1 MPTPRVPERRL
12 PMRATTSAH
21 PRRSAPHFRPP
32 TALTPLVMK
41 QLFFLLSLPVLVLFA
56 SCASLRGGDAYR
68 PDEPLSVVAK
78 VSAEA
83 DLSDATKGV
92 GGTLRMKRDAVI
104 QLSLTKF
111 GIEGARLVF
120 TPDSITVLDR
130 LNKRYL
136 RTSYAEL
143 QQALQFDRPLT
154 FATVQSFFWNDRH
167 LSKEESE
174 LVVNDLVHINLHVRR
189 SNTVN
194 IHGFPVARLT
204 QLLVQVLDRDL
215 RFNLALSNV
224 KLRYD
229 WSANTRIPD
238 SYKPMDGAV
247 LRRLIQLAQ

>member
-1 MPTPRVPERRL
+1 
-12 PMRATTSAH
+12 
-21 PRRSAPHFRPP
+21 
-32 TALTPLVMK
+32 MK
-41 QLFFLLSLPVLVLFA
+41 QLFFLLSLPLLVLFA

-92 GGTLRMKRDAVI
+92 GGTLRMRRDAVI

-174 LVVNDLVHINLHVRR
+174 LVVSDLVHVNLHVRR

-194 IHGFPVARLT
+194 VHGFPVARLT
-204 QLLVQVLDRDL
+204 QLLEIGRAHV
-215 RFNLALSNV
+215 
-224 KLRYD
+224 
-229 WSANTRIPD
+229 
-238 SYKPMDGAV
+238 
-247 LRRLIQLAQ
+247 

>member
-1 MPTPRVPERRL
+1 
-12 PMRATTSAH
+12 
-21 PRRSAPHFRPP
+21 
-32 TALTPLVMK
+32 MK
-41 QLFFLLSLPVLVLFA
+41 PLFFLLTLPLLLLFA
-56 SCASLRGGDAYR
+56 SCGTLRGGDAYR

-83 DLSDATKGV
+83 DLTDGNQGV

-120 TPDSITVLDR
+120 TPDSILVFDR

-136 RTSYAEL
+136 LAAYPEL
-143 QQALQFDRPLT
+143 QQAFSLDRPLT
-154 FATVQSFFWNDRH
+154 FAVVQSFFWNDQRK
-167 LSKEESE
+167 SKEETE
-174 LVVNDLVHINLHVRR
+174 LVMADLLHVNLHVRR
-189 SNTVN
+189 TGTVN
-194 IHGFPVARLT
+194 VHGYPVARLT

-215 RFNLALSNV
+215 RFNLALSKV

-238 SYKPMDGAV
+238 NYKPMDARV
-247 LRRLIQLAQ
+247 LSRLMKLPR